1 MGEPGMYACAYKYV
15 NIPCSWQHL
24 IYVSGP

>member
-1 MGEPGMYACAYKYV
+1 MGEPGMYAWVYKYA

-24 IYVSGP
+24 ISVSGP